1 MKGFNAML
9 VSLILTLQAV
19 ICNGQ
24 TNPAASPVEEY
35 TVRIETKDRSGRLI
49 PATLTIT
56 NEATRRVQ
64 RGTQQSGSYTV
75 ALPAGNVY
83 RLEANY
89 AGYRPTQKTLRLDRV
104 ADRQQTQQTII
115 LEMEREISTESP
127 VNVTVTDYDT
137 KQLIRQKM
145 NVQVQE
151 FDGKRVIMTG
161 PPREGRFTF
170 LAAFGQRIRFT
181 VEVEGYEPYEY
192 TVDVK
197 DQHDIT
203 IRLQRAKSPVV
214 AEAPPTAETA
224 PPANAPLPATTTP
237 PTNAPPVGMETK
249 PATPTIAPKV
259 ESESVPK
266 TAPPTVA
273 ETKPVAPVPAPA
285 NTDLS
290 TLATGKTVTLN
301 NVYFDQS
308 SYLLRPESHAQLNQ
322 LVALLKSRPGL
333 KIEISGHT
341 DNVGDPRLNLALSE
355 NRARVIMSY
364 LITNGIAENRLR
376 FKGYGQTQPVAAN
389 DSEENKRKN
398 RRVEVKLLDG

>member
-1 MKGFNAML
+1 
-9 VSLILTLQAV
+9 
-19 ICNGQ
+19 
-24 TNPAASPVEEY
+24 
-35 TVRIETKDRSGRLI
+35 
-49 PATLTIT
+49 
-56 NEATRRVQ
+56 
-64 RGTQQSGSYTV
+64 
-75 ALPAGNVY
+75 
-83 RLEANY
+83 
-89 AGYRPTQKTLRLDRV
+89 
-104 ADRQQTQQTII
+104 
-115 LEMEREISTESP
+115 
-127 VNVTVTDYDT
+127 
-137 KQLIRQKM
+137 
-145 NVQVQE
+145 
-151 FDGKRVIMTG
+151 
-161 PPREGRFTF
+161 
-170 LAAFGQRIRFT
+170 
-181 VEVEGYEPYEY
+181 
-192 TVDVK
+192 
-197 DQHDIT
+197 
-203 IRLQRAKSPVV
+203 
-214 AEAPPTAETA
+214 
-224 PPANAPLPATTTP
+224 
-237 PTNAPPVGMETK
+237 METK